1 MATSKYNIGDKIFV
15 LANTSINIAIID
27 SIVIE
32 STGIYYW
39 LTDDNG
45 IWGDSVIEG
54 AITKDIN
61 DLLPRFKL

>member
-15 LANTSINIAIID
+15 LDNTSISIAIIN

-39 LTDDNG
+39 LADDNG

-54 AITKDIN
+54 NITKDFN